1 METNMFYSIITK
13 ITDNDPKGLL
23 GGTQYQLTI
32 SKGDEVV
39 ESHIYS
45 IMDII
50 IADFNP
56 SAIIQKYVDMNKS
69 IADARE
75 KELKD
80 SIQKAKGDDL
90 ANKMNNI
97 SDELHSVILD
107 VIASNAPLVQQYMNG
122 NDKVLNAL
130 VGQTMKKYKGDAA
143 VIKQLLI
150 NGIKK

>member
-45 IMDII
+45 IMDVI

-56 SAIIQKYVDMNKS
+56 SAIIQKYVDMNKE
-69 IADARE
+69 IADQRDNAR
-75 KELKD
+75 D
-80 SIQKAKGDDL
+80 SAVTKMKQQQL
-90 ANKMNNI
+90 ADKMSKVNV
-97 SDELHSVILD
+97 ELHAVID
-107 VIASNAPLVQQYMNG
+107 AVIASNGALVDQYKNG
-122 NDKVLNAL
+122 NDKVLNAM
-130 VGQTMKKYKGDAA
+130 VGQTMKKLKADPS
-143 VIKQLLI
+143 VIKQLLMDK
-150 NGIKK
+150 IK